1 MENKINYIESIK
13 ISHLWGKY
21 DIEWNL
27 NPDVNILAGINGSG
41 KTTVIDSVY
50 SVMINGGNTTKYINI
65 LDRIKINLKNGGLV
79 ECNKIEVAN
88 EKGEAFPAFFKMKIK
103 SIDINIEMINSFEKE
118 LKSAENIQKLSNETV
133 KTDLD
138 WEIYQL
144 QKKYLDYQL
153 NISKKKDIA
162 VEKSE
167 NPKEEIAKI
176 RFPQLRFW
184 EMLDEL
190 FGETGKKVN
199 QDKNEIA
206 FLLEDAKEIQAH
218 QLSSGEKQLLVI
230 LLTVLIQDNK
240 SSVLFMDEP
249 EVSLH
254 IEWQKKLIAFMR
266 ELNPN
271 VQIIIATHSPAII
284 MNGWLDKVF
293 NMSDIMFRNKELA

>member
-1 MENKINYIESIK
+1 MTENRNYIQK
-13 ISHLWGKY
+13 IEITDFWGKFH
-21 DIEWNL
+21 IEWNL

-41 KTTVIDSVY
+41 KSTLLNA
-50 SVMINGGNTTKYINI
+50 INFILGNNI
-65 LDRIKINLKNGGLV
+65 
-79 ECNKIEVAN
+79 N
-88 EKGEAFPAFFKMKIK
+88 EKRAFFTEGSVVFRHGKTYFVKK
-103 SIDINIEMINSFEKE
+103 GNRTLNPQNLNALFSKTRFYFINSFEKE

-190 FGETGKKVN
+190 FGETNKKVN
-199 QDKNEIA
+199 RDKNEIA
-206 FLLEDAKEIQAH
+206 FLLEETKEIQAH

-240 SSVLFMDEP
+240 SSILFMDEP

-254 IEWQKKLIAFMR
+254 IEWQKKLIGFIR

-293 NMSDIMFRNKELA
+293 NMSDIMFRNKELVQK